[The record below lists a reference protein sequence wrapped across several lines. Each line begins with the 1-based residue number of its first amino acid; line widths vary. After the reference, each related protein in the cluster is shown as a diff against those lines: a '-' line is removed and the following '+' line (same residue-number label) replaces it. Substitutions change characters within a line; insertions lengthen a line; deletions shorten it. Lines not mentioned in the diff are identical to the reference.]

1 MLELILLCIVGGGTF
16 FVVFWIAI
24 QCVLALCQA
33 ADGRE

>member
-1 MLELILLCIVGGGTF
+1 MLELTLLCIVGGGVF
-16 FVVFWIAI
+16 GILFWIAV